1 MTTSSAVALRF
12 AAATALFWVS
22 LTMAVEGR
30 IDPAEQSPAPAFQDF
45 TTDRA
50 DLPAGPI
57 LSKASGALTEARQA
71 LPDRPPALAPL
82 YVSFAALQIL
92 DIHSTLRA
100 PDFGAREGNPLVGGL
115 LASPAAFVASK
126 AAVTTGLIYVSER
139 LRKRHPRTAV
149 LMMIG
154 LNSAY
159 AVVVA
164 RNYITEARAA
174 TR

>member
-1 MTTSSAVALRF
+1 MTPPSAVALRF

-30 IDPAEQSPAPAFQDF
+30 IGPTEESPAPALQDF
-45 TTDRA
+45 TTDHA
-50 DLPAGPI
+50 DLLAGPV
-57 LSKASGALTEARQA
+57 LSKASQA
-71 LPDRPPALAPL
+71 LPEAGQALSDRPAVLAPL
-82 YVSFAALQIL
+82 YVSFAALQVL

-100 PDFGAREGNPLVGGL
+100 PDFGAREANPLVGGL

-126 AAVTTGLIYVSER
+126 AVVTTGLIYLSER
-139 LRKRHPRTAV
+139 LRRRHPRTAV

-164 RNYITEARAA
+164 RNYITEARAG